1 MEFNGKKAQAYIE
14 NILALYENGSISALS
29 AEDAIDFCRNCK
41 IGSYK
46 CSVKTMYGWCC
57 DICLEEELL
66 YLKSLGVATVNSCC
80 GHGDTF
86 LASILTVGDE
96 SAEKMRDTGYFPA
109 DSVERRTS
117 YGKPIHSW
125 KPKSAFLYEL
135 AENIPADVRPER
147 HGRWIEKRGYNIPLD
162 MYDVSYNCSCC
173 GNTVYKKYVFCPHCG
188 AKMDGEDV

>member
-1 MEFNGKKAQAYIE
+1 MKFNGKKAQAYIE

-29 AEDAIDFCRNCK
+29 VDDAIDFCQKCK

-80 GHGDTF
+80 GHGDAL

-96 SAEKMRDTGYFPA
+96 SAEKMRDTGYFLA
-109 DSVERRTS
+109 DSVERRTD

-135 AENIPADVRPER
+135 YENSASENQDV
-147 HGRWIEKRGYNIPLD
+147 GSGKG
-162 MYDVSYNCSCC
+162 
-173 GNTVYKKYVFCPHCG
+173 
-188 AKMDGEDV
+188 GENNG